1 MIHCSFVEGFSSPPS
16 SGLLILEV
24 EGSIII
30 KELDFKLCLTPMVFM
45 LMEDSEVWVQ
55 REKDKEKIRKME
67 KGDSSFSFYIL
78 VNYSFPSKNI
88 CSKVAP
94 FQIY

>member
-30 KELDFKLCLTPMVFM
+30 KELDFKLCLTPMVVM
-45 LMEDSEVWVQ
+45 LMEDFEVW
-55 REKDKEKIRKME
+55 
-67 KGDSSFSFYIL
+67 
-78 VNYSFPSKNI
+78 
-88 CSKVAP
+88 A
-94 FQIY
+94 